1 MTIISKLC
9 YRLKKSPMTYKQM
22 QNFTYYQSKKGQGVE
37 NPRIAP
43 NGWYCT
49 NLWNLKIKGIIAKNK
64 EGLYYLTSLGDKY
77 KKTPYALTLERLKIR
92 HDNLTKSSWNLRLRY
107 WELKREN
114 EELQEK
120 INLGIKILKG
130 LDLERSRND

>member
-1 MTIISKLC
+1 
-9 YRLKKSPMTYKQM
+9 MTYKQM

>member
-22 QNFTYYQSKKGQGVE
+22 QNFTYYQSTKGKK
-37 NPRIAP
+37 RIAP

-49 NLWNLKIKGIIAKNK
+49 NFANLKYKGIIAKNK

-77 KKTPYALTLERLKIR
+77 KKTPYALTLERLKKQY
-92 HDNLTKSSWNLRLRY
+92 DNLSKSSWDLRLRH

-120 INLGIKILKG
+120 INQAIKILKG
-130 LDLERSRND
+130 LDLERSIFDD

>member
-22 QNFTYYQSKKGQGVE
+22 QNFTYYQSKKGQGVD

-43 NGWYCT
+43 NGWYTT
-49 NLWNLKIKGIIAKNK
+49 NLWSLKNKGIISQNK

-77 KKTPYALTLERLKIR
+77 KKNPYALTLERLKIKY
-92 HDNLTKSSWNLRLRY
+92 DNLDRTYQKIYLRL
-107 WELKREN
+107 WEVKREN
-114 EELQEK
+114 EKLKEQ
-120 INLGIKILKG
+120 ITRASKILKG
-130 LDLERSRND
+130 LDYERSI